1 LEARLTPPTNEVL
14 ATLDER
20 RHPETPSKIRTETQR
35 DRDRILYSSAFLR
48 LAHVTQVAAPEV
60 GHTFHSRM
68 IHSLK
73 VAQVARVLARQ
84 FKVQAL
90 RGELEPV
97 ATKLVEALDEHA
109 TEGAAL
115 AHDLGHPP
123 FGHLAEN
130 VLQRCSKDGGA
141 SFEGNPQSFRIVTRL
156 ALRSVDIPGLNL
168 TRRTLN
174 GMLKYPWLHAEEPVE
189 HAEKWGAY
197 DGDKDYFHWARQG
210 MEPETRTLEA
220 HLMDWADDVS
230 YAVHD
235 MDDFY
240 RAGLVPLDRLV
251 TDPLELAA
259 FKDDL
264 AKRYEQDAGRL
275 ASAADRLFGE
285 GFISSIRTR
294 FAGRAEERVSLRSL
308 GSLLITRYVEAV
320 SLRDAPDGE
329 SAILHIPEDIQDEV
343 TILKR
348 LTWFYIID
356 RPSLAVIQRGHEH
369 IIESLYKMYHDAMDS
384 GRLDVFPPA
393 VAEQVKKVKGTT
405 LRERI
410 IIDLIASMTEIS
422 ATEIYRQHL
431 GVSHGSIVARAS
443 GPL

>member
-1 LEARLTPPTNEVL
+1 MPPTPEVRDSL
-14 ATLDER
+14 NR
-20 RHPETPSKIRTETQR
+20 RRYPEDPSPVRSEAQR

-48 LAHVTQVAAPEV
+48 LGHVIQVAAPEV

-73 VAQVARVLARQ
+73 VAQVARTLARRFRLQ
-84 FKVQAL
+84 L
-90 RGELEPV
+90 ENGELEPRSSE
-97 ATKLVEALDEHA
+97 LVEALDEDA
-109 TEGAAL
+109 TEAAAL
-115 AHDLGHPP
+115 GHDLGHPP

-130 VLQRCSKDGGA
+130 VLQRRSREHDA

-156 ALRSVDIPGLNL
+156 ALRSIDIPGLNL

-174 GMLKYPWLHAEEPVE
+174 GMLKYPWPRDEDDHK
-189 HAEKWGAY
+189 EKWGAY
-197 DGDKDYFHWARQG
+197 SADIDYFDWVRQG
-210 MEPETRTLEA
+210 IEKDTPTLEA
-220 HLMDWADDVS
+220 RLMDWADDVT

-240 RAGLVPLDRLV
+240 RAGLVPLDRLI
-251 TDPLELAA
+251 TDPFERMA

-264 AKRYEQDAGRL
+264 AARYPQNAQRFAD
-275 ASAADRLFGE
+275 AADRLFDGV
-285 GFISSIRTR
+285 ISSIRTR
-294 FAGRAEERVSLRSL
+294 FTGHAEDRINLRTL
-308 GSLLITRYVEAV
+308 GSELITTYVRATE
-320 SLRDAPDGE
+320 LKDHPDGE
-329 SAILHIPEDIQDEV
+329 IAVLHISDDILDEV
-343 TILKR
+343 TVLKR

-369 IIESLYKMYHDAMDS
+369 IVDSLYEMYHRAMEDQ
-384 GRLDVFPPA
+384 RYDVFPPA
-393 VAEQVKKVKGTT
+393 IAERAREAKGVA
-405 LRERI
+405 RERT

-431 GVSHGSIVARAS
+431 GVTPGSIVARAS